1 MERNK
6 RAQVVNTPVDA
17 ISPLGVTIFEDN
29 SENGNTVFLMWTTL
43 SLRLL
48 TNEPVTKTFDSWFE
62 GAGNLKQTHVWLV
75 NQSNSF
81 MWAIGLS
88 TLIPSPEDSCIMI
101 LLYRMAPSYSAKCWL
116 QSRAKVQQALKWYEL
131 FSSIQP
137 FYFLSQH
144 YQNSGIQNEPF
155 DISLF
160 I

>member
-1 MERNK
+1 MS
-6 RAQVVNTPVDA
+6 D
-17 ISPLGVTIFEDN
+17 
-29 SENGNTVFLMWTTL
+29 WTFYL
-43 SLRLL
+43 DPES
-48 TNEPVTKTFDSWFE
+48 
-62 GAGNLKQTHVWLV
+62 
-75 NQSNSF
+75 
-81 MWAIGLS
+81 
-88 TLIPSPEDSCIMI
+88 EDSCIMI

-160 I
+160 ISDSWLQYKCPSFDKRNAIVLLRILWAKQVLKMKSLAGDCSGWKFPNNSRLPTRLYTIYYTIMYPYISKYM